1 MTERKPCVRCAR
13 AIDAIATI
21 CPFCNW
27 NQAEPVTAQQS
38 APAPIVDYKPPAE
51 QKLRK
56 RILFGIAGAVLLVAS
71 FAIGYVI
78 NRDGAP
84 KVVPPTPEE
93 QAQQQ
98 QAQARVPAVKR
109 ADTPLVPVGDSGGV
123 DRIEQPITSA
133 PTGAAPAE
141 GVPAEYQRTDAT
153 AVSAAEY
160 AQMAQRAAAEKS
172 RMAALVD
179 PRSITGA
186 AYAQGALP
194 PPRPRPAP
202 VAAMPGQAPA
212 MVPPSMTSASNAAP
226 PPPALAQNGAQNSA
240 PRHAAIR
247 TRPVPQFQPVPRLRA
262 NGPVRLDLLI
272 GADGRVKEVNVRQ
285 SGGANL
291 PSLIAAIQGWRFK
304 PATENGEPVA
314 SPYSVEISFR

>member
-1 MTERKPCVRCAR
+1 MTDRKPCVRCER
-13 AIDAIATI
+13 AIDAFATI

-27 NQAEPVTAQQS
+27 NQAEAAPAQQI
-38 APAPIVDYKPPAE
+38 APAPIAGYKPPAE

-56 RILFGIAGAVLLVAS
+56 RILFSIAGAVLLIAS

-84 KVVPPTPEE
+84 KVVPQTPEE
-93 QAQQQ
+93 QMQQQ

-133 PTGAAPAE
+133 PTGAAPAA
-141 GVPAEYQRTDAT
+141 GVPAEYQRSDAT

-179 PRSITGA
+179 PRSLTGA
-186 AYAQGALP
+186 AYAQAQAP
-194 PPRPRPAP
+194 RRPRPAP
-202 VAAMPGQAPA
+202 VAAMPGAPL
-212 MVPPSMTSASNAAP
+212 PPSMTSGSAPPAMMPPGAMTPAAAP
-226 PPPALAQNGAQNSA
+226 
-240 PRHAAIR
+240 RRVAIR
-247 TRPVPQFQPVPRLRA
+247 TRPVPQFQPVPRLQAR
-262 NGPVRLDLLI
+262 GPVRLDLII
-272 GADGRVKEVNVRQ
+272 GADGRVKEVSVRQ
-285 SGGANL
+285 SNGANL
-291 PSLIAAIQGWRFK
+291 PALIAAVQGWRFK

-314 SPYSVEISFR
+314 SPFSVEISFR